1 MEVPHDRGVKES
13 IMASPA
19 LKEAIDREESA
30 LHGEGR
36 VLVRASGTESLIRVM
51 VEAKT
56 TEIAEK
62 TAERLADFIKSLKI

>member
-1 MEVPHDRGVKES
+1 
-13 IMASPA
+13 MASPE
-19 LKEAIDREESA
+19 LKAEVEREEA
-30 LHGEGR
+30 VLNGAGR
-36 VLVRASGTESLIRVM
+36 ILVRASGTESLIRVM